1 MSLLSCLRLAFGGYA
16 SKLCV
21 LKSISF
27 LFKIALTLMAADF
40 VGGHKTA
47 RNLNKAD
54 SLFPLQF
61 ELVT

>member
-1 MSLLSCLRLAFGGYA
+1 
-16 SKLCV
+16 
-21 LKSISF
+21 
-27 LFKIALTLMAADF
+27 MAADF
-40 VGGHKTA
+40 VGGRKTA